1 MWLAGATGSRLGR
14 DRVPGAH
21 RLETVARMVLSVGLR
36 FPVAVV
42 AAWVLAAA
50 ALTLLVTPL
59 ATVVER
65 SSTAFLPEDSPTLK
79 GLRVM
84 DKEFGSGR
92 TESYVFIVIE
102 DEDGL
107 DAADQRLYRRLVHR
121 LEDEPKRVAEVQDYL
136 GKPQARKVLTSDDG
150 KATYIVVGLPSA
162 VGSPE
167 SNQDV
172 HWLRDLVEEQATP
185 EGIPAGTKVHVTGDP
200 AMISDLTTAV
210 NEAATKVTAVSLLLL
225 IGILWLVYRRVATV
239 LVPLAT
245 IGVALLCTRGAL
257 SLAGQGG
264 LPLSTYTDAFIVAI
278 TLGAGTDYCVFLIS
292 RFREEYAGGLAA
304 LDAAG
309 TAVSRVGPALLASA
323 ATVILGAIA
332 LGFTKLAIFATT
344 GPPMAICVAVTV
356 AVSLTFTPALMRW
369 LGPRIGPAPAP
380 TPGSRWDR
388 TGDLLA
394 RRPARVLAVG
404 VAVLLILAMA
414 LPTMQLSFDE
424 RAAQPPDTPSNLG
437 LAALDD
443 HFPANETLPDY
454 LLVRADH
461 DMRNARDLAVLN
473 SVSTAVAKVE
483 GVETVNSITQ
493 PDGKRLA
500 PASIAAQLG
509 RIAKGL
515 NTADRKLKKGEPGLE
530 RLASG
535 TDDLGDGM
543 SKVADGAGKAQD
555 GAGKLAQGS
564 RRLTGGLG
572 KAADGTQRAAS
583 GSRKLRDG
591 AASLAAGLRTA
602 HDQVSVAVG
611 AMGQIVTALSADP
624 VCTADPICKRSRE
637 GLRRIYRGQRD
648 QLLPGLA
655 RAADGA
661 ARIAEG
667 NGQLG
672 AGLDKVTSGLRQAQ
686 RGSARIASGQ
696 QLLGTRLG
704 QLSTGTDKLTTGAQG
719 ISPAIGQLLTQTK
732 KLQSGL
738 DQSGNYLQAVHKG
751 ADTPEAGGFYLP
763 ASALNRPDF
772 ALARRSFLSQDG
784 RLARIQVTGDTDPL
798 SPAGLKRYNDVQ
810 DAAEQSMNNTRL
822 DDSTV
827 LATGAAGLG
836 ADLGHY
842 LARDSVLVLIVVLA
856 VVLLILILT
865 LRALAAPLYLLA
877 SVVLSCAAALGL
889 TTLVFQH
896 LLAQDIHF
904 TVPVITFVLLV
915 AVGADYNI
923 LLMSRMRESGLALT
937 RAEVARA
944 VTATGPVITAAG
956 VIFAATFVALLFSPV
971 IALAQTG
978 FAVAAGLLLDT
989 FIVRTLV
996 VPACAALFEEHSWWP
1011 HRKPTP
1017 TASRPQPGATADAQA

>member
-1 MWLAGATGSRLGR
+1 MWLAGATGSRLAR
-14 DRVPGAH
+14 DRVPGAQ
-21 RLETVARMVLSVGLR
+21 RLETMVRAVLSVGLR
-36 FPVAVV
+36 FPVVV
-42 AAWVLAAA
+42 VVAWVLAAA

-84 DKEFGSGR
+84 DSEFGSGR
-92 TESYVFIVIE
+92 TQSYVFIVIE
-102 DEDGL
+102 DGGGL
-107 DAADQRLYRRLVHR
+107 HAADQRLYQALVHR
-121 LEDEPKRVAEVQDYL
+121 LKDEPKRVTEVQDYL
-136 GKPQARKVLTSDDG
+136 GKPQARKVLTSHDG

-167 SNQDV
+167 SDQDV
-172 HWLRDLVEEQATP
+172 HWLRGLVDELRAP
-185 EGIPAGTKVHVTGDP
+185 VGTKVHVTGDP
-200 AMISDLTTAV
+200 AMISDLTAAV
-210 NEAATKVTAVSLLLL
+210 NEASMKVTAVSLLLL
-225 IGILWLVYRRVATV
+225 VAILWLIYRRVATV
-239 LVPLAT
+239 FVPLAT

-257 SLAGQGG
+257 SLAGQHG
-264 LPLSTYTDAFIVAI
+264 LALSTYTDAFVVAI

-292 RFREEYAGGLAA
+292 RFREEYAGGAA
-304 LDAAG
+304 PLVALG
-309 TAVSRVGPALLASA
+309 TAVSRIGPALLASA
-323 ATVILGAIA
+323 ATVILGAIS
-332 LGFTKLAIFATT
+332 LGFTKLAIFSTT
-344 GPPMAICVAVTV
+344 GPPMAICIAVTV

-380 TPGSRWDR
+380 TPGSRWAR
-388 TGDLLA
+388 TGNLLA
-394 RRPARVLAVG
+394 CRPARVLAVG
-404 VAVLLILAMA
+404 VAVLLLLAMA
-414 LPTMQLSFDE
+414 LPSMGLSFDE

-437 LAALDD
+437 LAALDK

-454 LLVRADH
+454 LLVRSDH
-461 DMRNARDLAVLN
+461 DMRNTRDLAVLN
-473 SVSTAVAKVE
+473 AVSTAVAKVD
-483 GVETVNSITQ
+483 GVRSVNSITQ

-509 RIAKGL
+509 RIATGL
-515 NTADRKLKKGEPGLE
+515 NTADRKLKQGQPGLT
-530 RLASG
+530 RLATG
-535 TDDLGDGM
+535 TDQLGTGI
-543 SKVADGAGKAQD
+543 SKVADGAGKAQG
-555 GAGKLAQGS
+555 GAGKLAQGT
-564 RRLTGGLG
+564 RRLTGGLDKAAG
-572 KAADGTQRAAS
+572 GTARAADGA
-583 GSRKLRDG
+583 RKLRDG
-591 AASLAAGLRTA
+591 SASLAAGLRTA
-602 HDQVSVAVG
+602 HDQTATAVDG
-611 AMGQIVTALSADP
+611 LRQIVTALTADP

-637 GLRRIYRGQRD
+637 GLDRIYQGQRD

-661 ARIAEG
+661 ARIAGG
-667 NGQLG
+667 NGQLA
-672 AGLDKVTSGLRQAQ
+672 AGMDKLSSGLRQAQ

-696 QLLGTRLG
+696 QLLGTKLG
-704 QLSTGTDKLTTGAQG
+704 QLADGTSKLAQGAEG
-719 ISPAIGQLLTQTK
+719 ISPAIGQLQTQTK
-732 KLQSGL
+732 KLQTGL
-738 DQSGNYLQAVHKG
+738 DQSGNYLQAVHRG

-772 ALARRSFLSQDG
+772 ALARHSFLSKDG
-784 RLARIQVTGDTDPL
+784 RLARIQVTGDSDPL
-798 SPAGLKRYNDVQ
+798 SPAGLKRYNAVQ
-810 DAAEQSMNNTRL
+810 DAAKQSMNNTRL
-822 DDSTV
+822 ADSTV

-842 LARDSVLVLIVVLA
+842 LAQDSVLVLLVVLG

-896 LLAQDIHF
+896 LLGQDIHF

-923 LLMSRMRESGLALT
+923 LLMSRMRESGLNLT

-956 VIFAATFVALLFSPV
+956 VIFASTFVALLLSPV
-971 IALAQTG
+971 QALAQTG
-978 FAVAAGLLLDT
+978 FAVASGLLLDT
-989 FIVRTLV
+989 FVVRTLV

-1011 HRKPTP
+1011 HRNPRPT
-1017 TASRPQPGATADAQA
+1017 TSRPQPGATADAPA